1 MSSGAPLNREQFDP
15 GITQSYTGELRR
27 IINRDGTFNVQRRG
41 LSLKDFHVYQ
51 FLLSLS
57 WPAFTGLV
65 LALFIVVN
73 AAFAGLY
80 VAVGLENLSGAQAA
94 TRAESVLNAFFFSVQ
109 TLTTVGY
116 GTISPHGIAA
126 SAIASG
132 EAMMGVMGFAFAA
145 GLLYG
150 RFSRPSAR
158 ILFSSKA
165 VIAPYRDGT
174 SLQFR
179 IANRRSNAIVNLEA
193 TVLLMTVE
201 SDGGQQKRRYA
212 QLELERSTVYF
223 LPLTWTIV
231 HPINPSS
238 PLYATTT
245 ERLAEHSAELL
256 VLITGFDDSFNQV
269 VNARTSY
276 RWDEIIWGARF
287 TPAFHAD
294 ERGELVLDLTR
305 IDDTVP
311 GGLTGL

>member
-1 MSSGAPLNREQFDP
+1 MSSAPLNREQFDP

-27 IINRDGTFNVQRRG
+27 IINRDGSFNVRRKG
-41 LSLKDFHVYQ
+41 RSLKDLHVYQ
-51 FLLSLS
+51 LLLSLS
-57 WPAFTGLV
+57 WPAFMGLV

-80 VAVGLENLSGAQAA
+80 MAAGLENLAGAQAP
-94 TRAESVLNAFFFSVQ
+94 TRVESMLNAFFFSVQ

-116 GTISPHGIAA
+116 GTISPRGIATN
-126 SAIASG
+126 AIASV
-132 EAMMGVMGFAFAA
+132 EAMLGVMGFAFAA

-165 VIAPYRDGT
+165 IVAPFRDGI

-179 IANRRSNAIVNLEA
+179 IANRRSNAIVNLEC

-201 SDGGQQKRRYA
+201 WEGGQQKRKYTG
-212 QLELERSTVYF
+212 LELERDTVYF

-231 HPINPSS
+231 HPINDSS
-238 PLYATTT
+238 PLYGLTR
-245 ERLAEHSAELL
+245 EMLAERSAELL

-269 VNARTSY
+269 VNARTSF
-276 RWDEIIWGARF
+276 RWDEIVWGARF
-287 TPAFHAD
+287 ASAFHAD
-294 ERGELVLDLTR
+294 DRGELVLDLDK
-305 IDDTVP
+305 IDAIIP
-311 GGLTGL
+311 AGL